1 MFFFPVRLLS
11 TVEWFLLENIFL
23 SVHSLN
29 YRCYDPRQIIYPESE
44 SLLNLG
50 ASILPIF
57 LKPLCYLECSQS
69 AKDNCYLPY
78 CNLNLIGN
86 SVANNPLFSTGVIC
100 SFCSKVIQY
109 FFGFVCCVV
118 FGLILM
124 CVGNFD
130 SINVNAKPM
139 ERCFY
144 CQSVHWQ
151 FVTRYSTQ
159 NMAEIWC

>member
-1 MFFFPVRLLS
+1 M
-11 TVEWFLLENIFL
+11 ENIFL

-57 LKPLCYLECSQS
+57 LKPLSYLECSQS

-78 CNLNLIGN
+78 CNLNLIGD

-100 SFCSKVIQY
+100 SFLFQSNSVL
-109 FFGFVCCVV
+109 FRF
-118 FGLILM
+118 
-124 CVGNFD
+124 
-130 SINVNAKPM
+130 
-139 ERCFY
+139 CFAVLF
-144 CQSVHWQ
+144 SV
-151 FVTRYSTQ
+151 
-159 NMAEIWC
+159 

>member
-109 FFGFVCCVV
+109 FFGFVLLCC
-118 FGLILM
+118 FR
-124 CVGNFD
+124 FD
-130 SINVNAKPM
+130 TNVC
-139 ERCFY
+139 R
-144 CQSVHWQ
+144 
-151 FVTRYSTQ
+151 
-159 NMAEIWC
+159 